1 MKLILNS
8 DVKSLGRKGDVVD
21 VAKGYARNYL
31 LPKKLAVVANSSN
44 LKFAEALREK
54 REIQAVANNEL
65 AESIKTALAD
75 AKIVI
80 SQNTTD
86 EGTLYAAVSN
96 EQIVDAIKISS
107 SDNNFFPLLKTV
119 FSGDKPVIIS
129 TGLSNNKEIEDTLNY
144 ILSKCKNTNFK
155 NELALLHCVTAY
167 PVEHKYANLK
177 SIKTIKDNFNVTVG
191 YSDHT
196 LGINAAIASVALGAR
211 LIEKHFTKDKS
222 TLQISRYLYW
232 RPRFFFKQNF

>member
-96 EQIVDAIKISS
+96 EQIVDAIE
-107 SDNNFFPLLKTV
+107 T
-119 FSGDKPVIIS
+119 FSGFRLEDEQIDVES
-129 TGLSNNKEIEDTLNY
+129 QVKEIGLHSISIVLGPDAKFDT
-144 ILSKCKNTNFK
+144 
-155 NELALLHCVTAY
+155 
-167 PVEHKYANLK
+167 
-177 SIKTIKDNFNVTVG
+177 
-191 YSDHT
+191 T
-196 LGINAAIASVALGAR
+196 LEIIP
-211 LIEKHFTKDKS
+211 ETK
-222 TLQISRYLYW
+222 
-232 RPRFFFKQNF
+232 

>member
-96 EQIVDAIKISS
+96 EQIVDAIE
-107 SDNNFFPLLKTV
+107 T
-119 FSGDKPVIIS
+119 FSGFRLEAEQINIENQV
-129 TGLSNNKEIEDTLNY
+129 KEIGLHSISIVLGPDAKFETTLE
-144 ILSKCKNTNFK
+144 IIP
-155 NELALLHCVTAY
+155 E
-167 PVEHKYANLK
+167 
-177 SIKTIKDNFNVTVG
+177 
-191 YSDHT
+191 
-196 LGINAAIASVALGAR
+196 
-211 LIEKHFTKDKS
+211 TK
-222 TLQISRYLYW
+222 
-232 RPRFFFKQNF
+232 

>member
-44 LKFAEALREK
+44 LKFAESLREK

-86 EGTLYAAVSN
+86 EGTLYAAVNN
-96 EQIVDAIKISS
+96 EQIVDAIE
-107 SDNNFFPLLKTV
+107 T
-119 FSGDKPVIIS
+119 FSGFRLEAEQIEVE
-129 TGLSNNKEIEDTLNY
+129 NQVKEIGLHSISIVLGSDAKFETTLE
-144 ILSKCKNTNFK
+144 IIP
-155 NELALLHCVTAY
+155 E
-167 PVEHKYANLK
+167 
-177 SIKTIKDNFNVTVG
+177 
-191 YSDHT
+191 
-196 LGINAAIASVALGAR
+196 
-211 LIEKHFTKDKS
+211 TK
-222 TLQISRYLYW
+222 
-232 RPRFFFKQNF
+232 

>member
-96 EQIVDAIKISS
+96 EQIVDAIE
-107 SDNNFFPLLKTV
+107 T
-119 FSGDKPVIIS
+119 FSGFRLEAEQIDVE
-129 TGLSNNKEIEDTLNY
+129 NQVKEIGLHSISIVLGPEAKFETTLE
-144 ILSKCKNTNFK
+144 IIP
-155 NELALLHCVTAY
+155 E
-167 PVEHKYANLK
+167 
-177 SIKTIKDNFNVTVG
+177 
-191 YSDHT
+191 
-196 LGINAAIASVALGAR
+196 
-211 LIEKHFTKDKS
+211 TK
-222 TLQISRYLYW
+222 
-232 RPRFFFKQNF
+232 

>member
-31 LPKKLAVVANSSN
+31 LPKKLAVVATSSN

-54 REIQAVANNEL
+54 REIQAEANNEL

-96 EQIVDAIKISS
+96 EQIVDAIE
-107 SDNNFFPLLKTV
+107 T
-119 FSGDKPVIIS
+119 FSGFRLEAEQIDVE
-129 TGLSNNKEIEDTLNY
+129 NQVKEIGLHSISIVFGQYVKFETTLE
-144 ILSKCKNTNFK
+144 IIP
-155 NELALLHCVTAY
+155 E
-167 PVEHKYANLK
+167 
-177 SIKTIKDNFNVTVG
+177 
-191 YSDHT
+191 
-196 LGINAAIASVALGAR
+196 
-211 LIEKHFTKDKS
+211 TK
-222 TLQISRYLYW
+222 
-232 RPRFFFKQNF
+232 

>member
-31 LPKKLAVVANSSN
+31 LPKKLAVVANPSN

-65 AESIKTALAD
+65 AESIQTALAD

-96 EQIVDAIKISS
+96 EQIVDAIE
-107 SDNNFFPLLKTV
+107 T
-119 FSGDKPVIIS
+119 FSGFRLEAEQIDVE
-129 TGLSNNKEIEDTLNY
+129 NQVKEIGLHSISIVLGPDAKFETTLE
-144 ILSKCKNTNFK
+144 IIP
-155 NELALLHCVTAY
+155 E
-167 PVEHKYANLK
+167 
-177 SIKTIKDNFNVTVG
+177 
-191 YSDHT
+191 
-196 LGINAAIASVALGAR
+196 
-211 LIEKHFTKDKS
+211 TK
-222 TLQISRYLYW
+222 
-232 RPRFFFKQNF
+232 